1 MKLIRKIWVL
11 LLMFPLIFLQLGCKK
26 FLDRKP
32 LGQAID
38 GDVKQGGVESQ
49 VFGLYALLQT
59 WGMTQLPFLTIHAAR
74 ADDDL
79 NSTRPDGGDQQDI
92 VDHFNYSKDHWAINS
107 LWIDHLAFI
116 TQASG
121 IIHDVDS
128 AYSNDPPSLINKA
141 EASFLRAYAYFD
153 MVRDYGEVP
162 IIDFKVYKA
171 SDANVPKKSVA
182 EVYAFID
189 NDLAFAEQYL
199 PDSWSSNFLGRITK
213 GAAKTLQAK
222 AYLYRQNWASAMA
235 KCDEVIASNKYS
247 LYSDYGKLF
256 TEAAENSS
264 ESIFEIQNYVSANGA
279 VTSSNSLGQYQGI
292 RGDGEWDLGWGW
304 NLPSLGL
311 VNSAYEA
318 GDPRKTAT
326 ILYAGRP
333 DSIYGATLPPF
344 ADTTANTNNW
354 PYWNKKVYGDP
365 ARRAATGNRTAVWL
379 NTMILRYADVLLMDA
394 EAANE
399 IGGADNIQK
408 ALANLE
414 LVRDRA
420 RKSYPAT
427 SGALPPVTST
437 DQATIRTAIKKE
449 RRVEFA
455 LEFERFYDLVRWIP
469 ASDGIDAIQ
478 VLGPLGYT
486 PKNKFYPIPQP
497 EVDKSNGVLAQNPDY

>member
-1 MKLIRKIWVL
+1 MKFIRKIWVPL
-11 LLMFPLIFLQLGCKK
+11 LIVPIVFLQLGCKK

-32 LGQAID
+32 LGQAIG
-38 GDVKQGGVESQ
+38 GDVTQGGVESQ
-49 VFGLYALLQT
+49 VFGLYASLQN
-59 WGMTQLPFLTIHAAR
+59 WGMTQLPFLTIHASR

-92 VDHFNYSKDHWAINS
+92 VDKFIYSKDHWAINS

-116 TQASG
+116 SQASG
-121 IIHDVDS
+121 IIQDVDS
-128 AYSNDPPSLINKA
+128 AYSNDPPSLINKG

-162 IIDFKVYKA
+162 IIDFKVYQA
-171 SDANVPKKSVA
+171 SDANVPKKSVD
-182 EVYAFID
+182 EVYALID
-189 NDLAFAEQYL
+189 KDLAFAEQYL
-199 PDSWSSNFLGRITK
+199 PESWDSKFLGRVTK
-213 GAAKTLQAK
+213 SAAKALQAK
-222 AYLYRQNWASAMA
+222 AYLYRQNWAAAKA
-235 KCDEVIASNKYS
+235 KCDEIISSNKYS
-247 LYSDYGKLF
+247 LYPDYGKLF

-264 ESIFEIQNYVSANGA
+264 ESIFEIQNYISSNGA
-279 VTSSNSLGQYQGI
+279 VTSSNYLGQYQGI

-311 VNSAYEA
+311 VNSAYEP

-326 ILYAGRP
+326 ILYAGKP
-333 DSIYGATLPPF
+333 DSVYGGTLPPF

-365 ARRAATGNRTAVWL
+365 ARRAATGSRSSVWL

-399 IGGADNIQK
+399 IGGPENVQT
-408 ALANLE
+408 ALNNLE
-414 LVRDRA
+414 LIRDRA

-427 SGALPPVTST
+427 AGVLPKITTTV
-437 DQATIRTAIKKE
+437 QNEIRTAIKKE

-455 LEFERFYDLVRWIP
+455 LEFERFYDLVRWTP
-469 ASDGIDAIQ
+469 ATDNIDAIH
-478 VLGPLGYT
+478 VLGPLGYQ
-486 PKNKFYPIPQP
+486 PRNKYYPIPQP
-497 EVDKSNGVLAQNPDY
+497 EVDKSNGVLLQNPDY